1 MASTDFSQTLSQS
14 ARGSN
19 KTLDVKL
26 RGAISGFG
34 QVAARAHLPGWL
46 TRGAVNVGVVHEP
59 VSARRHEAMR
69 LIKNVRVYDD
79 LELMLDGEAPD
90 FVDIASPPAY
100 HAAAARAAL
109 EADAHV
115 LVEKPLCLTLAE
127 FDAIAELARR
137 KNRVLMCVHNWKYAP
152 AYALARRMIDEG
164 KLGAPRFISFDRI
177 RVEPAG
183 AHGSGGAWRSAA
195 DSGGG
200 ILIDHGW
207 HVFYLMQWL
216 FGGDAATGI
225 SAALHAS
232 ASGASEDL
240 ADLRVTFAAGR
251 LARAH
256 LSWRGPA
263 RRTSAMIYGEL
274 GMLEIEGDRV
284 TFTDRSGHID
294 DLSVTDIP
302 DDSYHSAW
310 FAGMADEFE
319 RAVQAGAGCDAER
332 INQSEARAAI
342 AMIVAARESASN
354 AGTTIQIAS

>member
-1 MASTDFSQTLSQS
+1 
-14 ARGSN
+14 
-19 KTLDVKL
+19 VKL

-34 QVAARAHLPGWL
+34 EVAARAHLPGWL
-46 TRGAVNVGVVHEP
+46 TRGAINIGVVHEP

-79 LELMLDGEAPD
+79 LELMLDGESPD
-90 FVDIASPPAY
+90 FVDIASPPAS
-100 HAAAARAAL
+100 HASAARAAL

-127 FDAIAELARR
+127 FDAIADLARR

-152 AYALARRMIDEG
+152 AYALARRMIDQG
-164 KLGAPRFISFDRI
+164 RLGAPRFVSLDRI

-183 AHGSGGAWRSAA
+183 AQGAGGAWRAAA

-216 FGGDAATGI
+216 FGGDAPRAV

-232 ASGASEDL
+232 VSGASEEL
-240 ADLRVTFAAGR
+240 ADLRVTFASGR

-274 GMLEIEGDRV
+274 GMLEIEGNRV
-284 TFTDRSGHID
+284 TFTDRAGRLE
-294 DLSVTDIP
+294 DLSVSDIP

-310 FAGMADEFE
+310 FAGMAEEFE
-319 RAVQAGAGCDAER
+319 RAVEAGADCADAR
-332 INQSEARAAI
+332 INLNEARAAI
-342 AMIVAARESASN
+342 AVIVAVRESASN
-354 AGTTIQIAS
+354 DGAVVQIAS